1 MSGNTKVANRG
12 GLLGRWQHIEYVM
25 GFNLD
30 RRLFEVLRCMPTVPG
45 AVGAFRRQALSDI
58 GGVSGVTMAE
68 DTDVTLAIGRAG
80 WHVAYA
86 PDARAWTDAPATL
99 GDLWRQRYRW
109 AFGTLQAV
117 WKHAAALWRPG
128 EGRIGRR
135 ALPYLLLFQIVLPL
149 LGPLVDVFA
158 LYGLL
163 FLDPLTVAAYW
174 LGFTALQLL
183 TAVYAFRLDR
193 EPLRPLWALPL
204 QQFVYRQVMYLVL
217 IESLISA
224 LRGLRIGWQ
233 RVRRTGNFELAP
245 SAVASAPP
253 AAPGRARR
261 PATNG
266 RTEDHRDRSRRTRQG
281 A

>member
-1 MSGNTKVANRG
+1 
-12 GLLGRWQHIEYVM
+12 
-25 GFNLD
+25 
-30 RRLFEVLRCMPTVPG
+30 VLRCMPTVPG
-45 AVGAFRRQALSDI
+45 AVGAFRREALTDI

-68 DTDVTLAIGRAG
+68 DTDVTIAIGRAG

-86 PDARAWTDAPATL
+86 ADACAWTDAPATL

-117 WKHAAALWRPG
+117 WKHRAALWRPG

-174 LGFTALQLL
+174 LGFTGLQLV

-193 EPLRPLWALPL
+193 EPLWPLWALLL

-217 IESLISA
+217 VESLISA

-233 RVRRTGNFELAP
+233 RVRRTGRFELAP
-245 SAVASAPP
+245 SPAASAPP
-253 AAPGRARR
+253 GAPGRARS

-266 RTEDHRDRSRRTRQG
+266 RPADHLGRSRRTRRG